1 MSDQIDNLKQ
11 KIVSYLDVELPALV
25 NAAASKVAARFPNSD
40 AVLFYGSCLRTGKI
54 DGQMLDFYVLVDDYH
69 DAYGSKSKALGNSLI
84 PPNVFYF
91 EEDING
97 VVVRAKFAVLSTR
110 HFLKLC
116 SEEAFNP
123 AVWARFAQPI
133 ALSWCKDDGA
143 KDNVLEAL
151 ATALKTLVKSCVPLL
166 QDVVSERDFWTFCFA
181 QTYRTELRAESSGR
195 PELLYDLMSEFYS
208 IVTPDLVAD
217 IECVTL
223 QDGMLHVD
231 VDRSQ
236 RLRERWVWFWRRVQ
250 GKLIHVLRLIKGAAT
265 FDGGIEYLAWK
276 IERHSGVKVVLRPW
290 HRRFPVLAGMWLLP
304 RLRRKGAVK

>member
-1 MSDQIDNLKQ
+1 MSDQIDKLKQ

-25 NAAASKVAARFPNSD
+25 HAAASKVAARFPNSD

-54 DGQMLDFYVLVDDYH
+54 DGQMLDFYVLVEDYRG
-69 DAYGSKSKALGNSLI
+69 AYGSKSKAFGNSLI

-91 EEDING
+91 EEEIDG
-97 VVVRAKFAVLSTR
+97 VIVRAKFAVLSTR

-143 KDNVLEAL
+143 KNDVLEAL
-151 ATALKTLVKSCVPLL
+151 ATALQTLAKSCVPLM
-166 QDVVSERDFWTFCFA
+166 QGAVSERDFWTFCFA

-195 PELLYDLMSEFYS
+195 PEQLYDLMSGFYS
-208 IVTPDLVAD
+208 AMTPDMVAD
-217 IECVTL
+217 LEGVTFK
-223 QDGMLHVD
+223 DGVLHID
-231 VDRSQ
+231 IDRTQ
-236 RLRERWVWFWRRVQ
+236 RLRANWIWFWRRVQ

-276 IERHSGVKVVLRPW
+276 IERHSGVKVILKPW
-290 HRRFPVLAGMWLLP
+290 HRKYPVLAGIYLLP
-304 RLRRKGAVK
+304 RLRHKGAVK